1 MPRVEHGVA
10 VEIAICIIAAWVI
23 AVASQALRQPLLLA
37 YLVAGFVIGPHGF
50 EWVREEVIG
59 TISSIGLT
67 LLLFMIGLEIDL
79 RKMLNAGK
87 VITLTALCQIGG
99 CVLLGWGFFSLLG
112 PSENGLE
119 AFYLGVAVAMSS
131 TVIIVKI
138 LYDKREL
145 ETLSGRIT
153 LGVLVL
159 QDLATIIFLAIQ
171 PNLRSP
177 GLGVFGLAFGKVLLL
192 VAVAY
197 LAARFLLPPVF
208 KFVARLPELVLV
220 GALAWCF
227 SLSGF
232 AEKLHLSREMG
243 ALVAGV
249 MISTF
254 PYTLDVV
261 AKVTSIRDFFVT
273 LFFVGLGMQIP
284 IPTLGLLGWMLV
296 IAGFLIVSRLLT
308 VFPPLYLMRQGF
320 RISLLPAINLS
331 QLSELSLVLLALG
344 LKSGDVSQHTISIAA
359 FTFAFLAVDSTYAIY
374 KNDRILNWARPWLN
388 KLGLR
393 DLDQTHGDQHGQHH
407 GRRICLLGFSWT
419 ASSLLEEVTR
429 NRPALLE
436 DIMVVDFNPHVFHE
450 LKQRGVHVIYGDIA
464 QRDVLLHAGVG
475 QAQVIICSL
484 PNTLLKGISNMKLL
498 RLLREF
504 NTTAKIVVH
513 AEQLSEVPH
522 LYAAGATYVSAPRLL
537 EARELLQVLD
547 GAEKNLLDQFKV
559 DQAEHLTGR
568 REVIH

>member
-1 MPRVEHGVA
+1 
-10 VEIAICIIAAWVI
+10 
-23 AVASQALRQPLLLA
+23 
-37 YLVAGFVIGPHGF
+37 
-50 EWVREEVIG
+50 
-59 TISSIGLT
+59 
-67 LLLFMIGLEIDL
+67 
-79 RKMLNAGK
+79 
-87 VITLTALCQIGG
+87 
-99 CVLLGWGFFSLLG
+99 
-112 PSENGLE
+112 
-119 AFYLGVAVAMSS
+119 MSS

-159 QDLATIIFLAIQ
+159 QDLATIVFLAIQ

-177 GLGVFGLAFGKVLLL
+177 SLGVFGYAFGKVVLL
-192 VAVAY
+192 VAAAY
-197 LAARFLLPPVF
+197 LIARFLLPPVF

-227 SLSGF
+227 ALAGF
-232 AEKLHLSREMG
+232 AGELHLSREMG

-254 PYTLDVV
+254 PYTIDVV
-261 AKVTSIRDFFVT
+261 AKVTSIRDFFIT

-284 IPTLGLLGWMLV
+284 LPTWSLLGWMMV
-296 IAGFLIVSRLLT
+296 IAGFLVISRLAT

-320 RISLLPAINLS
+320 RVSLLPAINLS

-344 LKSGDVSQHTISIAA
+344 LKSGDVSQQTVSIAA

-374 KNDRILNWARPWLN
+374 KSDRILQWARPWLH

-393 DLDQTHGDQHGQHH
+393 DLDHSHGEQHAQHP
-407 GRRICLLGFSWT
+407 GKRICLLGFSWT
-419 ASSLLEEVTR
+419 ASSLVEEITR
-429 NRPALLE
+429 QRPTLLE
-436 DIMVVDFNPHVFHE
+436 DIMVVDFNPHVYHE
-450 LKQRGVHVIYGDIA
+450 LKRRGVHVIYGDIA

-484 PNTLLKGISNMKLL
+484 PNILLKGISNIKLL

-504 NTTAKIVVH
+504 NSTAQIIVH
-513 AEQLSEVPH
+513 AEQLTEVPQ
-522 LYAAGATYVSAPRLL
+522 LYAAGANYVSAPRLL
-537 EARELLQVLD
+537 EARELLQTLD
-547 GAEKNLLDQFKV
+547 AAEKNLLDQSKAE
-559 DQAEHLTGR
+559 QAEHLTGR

>member
-1 MPRVEHGVA
+1 
-10 VEIAICIIAAWVI
+10 
-23 AVASQALRQPLLLA
+23 
-37 YLVAGFVIGPHGF
+37 
-50 EWVREEVIG
+50 
-59 TISSIGLT
+59 
-67 LLLFMIGLEIDL
+67 
-79 RKMLNAGK
+79 
-87 VITLTALCQIGG
+87 
-99 CVLLGWGFFSLLG
+99 
-112 PSENGLE
+112 
-119 AFYLGVAVAMSS
+119 
-131 TVIIVKI
+131 
-138 LYDKREL
+138 
-145 ETLSGRIT
+145 
-153 LGVLVL
+153 
-159 QDLATIIFLAIQ
+159 
-171 PNLRSP
+171 
-177 GLGVFGLAFGKVLLL
+177 
-192 VAVAY
+192 
-197 LAARFLLPPVF
+197 
-208 KFVARLPELVLV
+208 
-220 GALAWCF
+220 
-227 SLSGF
+227 
-232 AEKLHLSREMG
+232 
-243 ALVAGV
+243 V

-284 IPTLGLLGWMLV
+284 IPTWGLLSWMLV
-296 IAGFLIVSRLLT
+296 IAAFLIASRMIT

-374 KNDRILNWARPWLN
+374 KNDRILSWARPWLN

-393 DLDQTHGDQHGQHH
+393 DLDQMHGDQHDDHH
-407 GRRICLLGFSWT
+407 GKRICLLGFSWT

-436 DIMVVDFNPHVFHE
+436 DIMVVDFNPHVYHE
-450 LKQRGVHVIYGDIA
+450 LKQRCVHVIYGDIA

-504 NTTAKIVVH
+504 NTSAQVIVH
-513 AEQLSEVPH
+513 AEQLSEIPQ
-522 LYAAGATYVSAPRLL
+522 LYAAGASYVSAPRLL

-547 GAEKNLLDQFKV
+547 AAEKNMLDQFKIT
-559 DQAEHLTGR
+559 QTEQLTGR